1 MSKIRQKIVARVT
14 RRYPLLSGCGKLA
27 NSRWVRLAAGPC
39 HGLTWAF
46 TDSGNEI
53 LVPIDDY
60 VGRAI
65 YFVGDLDRKV
75 SRLIARIVR
84 PGDTV
89 LDIGANLGLVTL
101 QLAALVGPKGMV
113 HAFEPNPALCELL
126 SQSLER
132 NAARNVR
139 LHAHALGLET
149 GRLPLTVPDL
159 NAGMGSLTTDLPE
172 SWPRVEV
179 AVRPLSEVAAEIG
192 LGPVRFVKIDV
203 EGFEAA
209 VLGGGRSWLLSSP
222 PDTIIF
228 ELNPNAW
235 DLSADP
241 TIVLL
246 QEAGYELYMIPKR
259 RFVAR
264 VEHIDP
270 ARDKK
275 PSSHDFLAIQR
286 AKHDEIR
293 PLLEP

>member
-1 MSKIRQKIVARVT
+1 MSKIRQKIVAGVT
-14 RRYPLLSGCGKLA
+14 RRYPLLSGCGSLA
-27 NSRWVRLAAGPC
+27 NSRWVKLAAGRC
-39 HGLTWAF
+39 DGLAWAC
-46 TDSGNEI
+46 TDTGSEI
-53 LVPIDDY
+53 LVPMDDY

-75 SRLIARIVR
+75 SRLVARIVR

-101 QLAALVGPKGMV
+101 QLAALVGPSGMV
-113 HAFEPNPALCELL
+113 HAFEPNPAVCELL

-139 LHAHALGLET
+139 LHAYALGLEA
-149 GRLPLTVPDL
+149 GRLPLTVPEL
-159 NAGMGSLTTDLPE
+159 NAGMGSLTTGLPE
-172 SWPRVEV
+172 DWPRVEV

-209 VLGGGRSWLLSSP
+209 VLGGARAWFLSSP

-228 ELNPNAW
+228 ELNKHAADFW
-235 DLSADP
+235 ADP
-241 TIVLL
+241 TIALL
-246 QEAGYELYMIPKR
+246 REAGYELYTIPKR

-264 VEHIDP
+264 VERIEP
-270 ARDKK
+270 ATDKV
-275 PSSHDFLAIQR
+275 PSSRDFLAVQR